1 MLISNAFAQSAPAG
15 DAAGGLMSFIPLIL
29 MFVVLYFIMIR
40 PQMKRQKEMKV
51 MLEALAAG
59 DEVIT
64 VGGILGKVTAV
75 KDQYVTVEIVA
86 GTEVQMQK
94 NAVTSVLPK
103 GLPPQ
108 YCPIAVF
115 NGPEQGLLPRS

>member
-1 MLISNAFAQSAPAG
+1 MLISTAFAQSAPAG
-15 DAAGGLMSFIPLIL
+15 DAGGLMSFIPLIL

-40 PQMKRQKEMKV
+40 PQMKRQKEMKA

-75 KDQYVTVEIVA
+75 KDQYITVEIVA

-103 GLPPQ
+103 GT
-108 YCPIAVF
+108 IK
-115 NGPEQGLLPRS
+115 SI

>member
-15 DAAGGLMSFIPLIL
+15 DAGGLMSFIPLIL
-29 MFVVLYFIMIR
+29 MFIVLYFIMIR
-40 PQMKRQKEMKV
+40 PQMKRQKEMKA

-75 KDQYVTVEIVA
+75 KDQYITVEIVA

-103 GLPPQ
+103 GT
-108 YCPIAVF
+108 IK
-115 NGPEQGLLPRS
+115 SI

>member
-1 MLISNAFAQSAPAG
+1 MLISNAFAQSTPAAGG
-15 DAAGGLMSFIPLIL
+15 DAGGLMSFIPLIL

-40 PQMKRQKEMKV
+40 PQMKRQKETKA

-64 VGGILGKVTAV
+64 AGGILGKVTAV
-75 KDQYVTVEIVA
+75 KDQYVTVELVP

-103 GLPPQ
+103 GT
-108 YCPIAVF
+108 IKSV
-115 NGPEQGLLPRS
+115 

>member
-15 DAAGGLMSFIPLIL
+15 DAGGLMSFIPLIL

-40 PQMKRQKEMKV
+40 PQMKRQKEMKA

-75 KDQYVTVEIVA
+75 KDQYITVEIVA
-86 GTEVQMQK
+86 STEVQMQK

-103 GLPPQ
+103 GT
-108 YCPIAVF
+108 IK
-115 NGPEQGLLPRS
+115 SI

>member
-1 MLISNAFAQSAPAG
+1 MLISNAFAQSAPAAGG
-15 DAAGGLMSFIPLIL
+15 DAGGLMSFIPLIL
-29 MFVVLYFIMIR
+29 MFIVLYFIMIR
-40 PQMKRQKEMKV
+40 PQMKRQKETKA

-64 VGGILGKVTAV
+64 AGGILGKVTAV
-75 KDQYVTVEIVA
+75 KDQYVTVELVP

-103 GLPPQ
+103 GT
-108 YCPIAVF
+108 IKSV
-115 NGPEQGLLPRS
+115 

>member
-15 DAAGGLMSFIPLIL
+15 DAGGLMSFIPLIL

-40 PQMKRQKEMKV
+40 PQMKRQKEMKA

-75 KDQYVTVEIVA
+75 KDQYITVEIVA

-103 GLPPQ
+103 GTIQ
-108 YCPIAVF
+108 SI
-115 NGPEQGLLPRS
+115 

>member
-1 MLISNAFAQSAPAG
+1 MLISNAFAHRAPAG
-15 DAAGGLMSFIPLIL
+15 DAGGLMSFIPLIL

-40 PQMKRQKEMKV
+40 PQMKRQKEMKA

-75 KDQYVTVEIVA
+75 KDQYITVEIVA

-103 GLPPQ
+103 GT
-108 YCPIAVF
+108 IK
-115 NGPEQGLLPRS
+115 SI

>member
-1 MLISNAFAQSAPAG
+1 
-15 DAAGGLMSFIPLIL
+15 
-29 MFVVLYFIMIR
+29 
-40 PQMKRQKEMKV
+40 MKRQKEMKA
-51 MLEALAAG
+51 MLEALSAG

-75 KDQYVTVEIVA
+75 KDQYITVEIVA

-103 GLPPQ
+103 GT
-108 YCPIAVF
+108 IKSV
-115 NGPEQGLLPRS
+115 

>member
-1 MLISNAFAQSAPAG
+1 
-15 DAAGGLMSFIPLIL
+15 
-29 MFVVLYFIMIR
+29 
-40 PQMKRQKEMKV
+40 MKA

-75 KDQYVTVEIVA
+75 KDQYITVEIVA

-103 GLPPQ
+103 GT
-108 YCPIAVF
+108 IKSV
-115 NGPEQGLLPRS
+115 

>member
-1 MLISNAFAQSAPAG
+1 
-15 DAAGGLMSFIPLIL
+15 
-29 MFVVLYFIMIR
+29 
-40 PQMKRQKEMKV
+40 MKA

-75 KDQYVTVEIVA
+75 KDQYITVEIVA

-103 GLPPQ
+103 GT
-108 YCPIAVF
+108 IK
-115 NGPEQGLLPRS
+115 SI

>member
-1 MLISNAFAQSAPAG
+1 MLISNVFAQSAPAG

-75 KDQYVTVEIVA
+75 KDQYITVEIVA

-94 NAVTSVLPK
+94 GAVTSVLPK
-103 GLPPQ
+103 GT
-108 YCPIAVF
+108 IKSV
-115 NGPEQGLLPRS
+115 

>member
-1 MLISNAFAQSAPAG
+1 
-15 DAAGGLMSFIPLIL
+15 
-29 MFVVLYFIMIR
+29 
-40 PQMKRQKEMKV
+40 

-75 KDQYVTVEIVA
+75 KDQYITVEIVA

-103 GLPPQ
+103 GT
-108 YCPIAVF
+108 IK
-115 NGPEQGLLPRS
+115 SI

>member
-15 DAAGGLMSFIPLIL
+15 DAGGLMSFIPLIL

-40 PQMKRQKEMKV
+40 PQMKRQKEMKA

-75 KDQYVTVEIVA
+75 KDQYITVEIVA

-103 GLPPQ
+103 GT
-108 YCPIAVF
+108 IKS
-115 NGPEQGLLPRS
+115 N